1 MFNIDKIK
9 EAITDLTDGETVALW
24 NDYCE
29 ANNYYDDYI
38 EYNDIDDLL
47 YGLKPSEVLNRVDK
61 ENYNE
66 SDRYCSYDGYGEL
79 YSFDYADCDDSP
91 FDLDSLAQWIYDN
104 EDACGYLD
112 EDDLTDHFNCN
123 SFVDNEMDND
133 DVEQFLIS
141 NDVSFNEDDDE
152 ITRAYL
158 VKDYLEDLD
167 DDVDEIVAALD
178 DLGWLCDIEER
189 VLQYFNQL
197 LLMY

>member
-38 EYNDIDDLL
+38 EYNDIDELL

-112 EDDLTDHFNCN
+112 EDDISDHFDAIN
-123 SFVDNEMDND
+123 FVDEYFD
-133 DVEQFLIS
+133 
-141 NDVSFNEDDDE
+141 
-152 ITRAYL
+152 
-158 VKDYLEDLD
+158 D
-167 DDVDEIVAALD
+167 DDVDAFIEDNGIDADEDIDKYDAVKAYLEQYGD
-178 DLGWLCDIEER
+178 DVDEVVSLLSGLGWLCDIEER
-189 VLQYFNQL
+189 VLQYFN
-197 LLMY
+197 